1 MEVIVGWLWAW
12 LSLSEG
18 GNTFPVLWL
27 GDMWN
32 SSPFVL
38 SGLFSKSP
46 VDFILVDLLLGGKD
60 IRSVSDVGTIGIE
73 IGWVLGINDN
83 WSVVW
88 SGSFSPGIGSF
99 LSINGG
105 LYVGFSV
112 GMGFL
117 DGIRKNTVIENV
129 TIWVSFS
136 LYSS

>member
-12 LSLSEG
+12 LSLSER

-38 SGLFSKSP
+38 SGLFFKSP
-46 VDFILVDLLLGGKD
+46 VNFILVDLLLGGKD
-60 IRSVSDVGTIGIE
+60 ISLGSDGGAIGIV

-83 WSVVW
+83 WSRVW
-88 SGSFSPGIGSF
+88 CGSFSPGIGSF
-99 LSINGG
+99 LSINGSLSG
-105 LYVGFSV
+105 GFSV

-117 DGIRKNTVIENV
+117 DGIRKNTVVEGV
-129 TIWVSFS
+129 TIWDS
-136 LYSS
+136 LSLHGS